1 MTDQQPG
8 LLAHHYTEAG
18 SVEHAIMYWAKAG
31 RQSAA
36 RSAMVES
43 EGQLRRALQLLSNL
57 PASRE
62 RNVRSWISRS
72 RSRWRFIESK
82 GHVHP
87 EVSEILGC
95 ARSLIVE
102 TEATGTILHFSV
114 LYGLWVAQY
123 LGGERTAALEKANE
137 FLSLAE
143 FQTQSGLLLVGH
155 RLVGSSLIFTA
166 NYSAALTHLN
176 RAAALYDPRQ
186 HQELALRLV
195 QIWALPPCAPGHW
208 HSGTGV
214 TSIRLEEP
222 PIRGCDKHANPPI
235 VTLSPMPSFM

>member
-36 RSAMVES
+36 RSAMVEA

-62 RNVRSWISRS
+62 RKRQELDLQVTLAVALV
-72 RSRWRFIESK
+72 ESK

-186 HQELALRLV
+186 HQELALRFGADMG
-195 QIWALPPCAPGHW
+195 ITAMCSRALALW
-208 HSGTGV
+208 H
-214 TSIRLEEP
+214 
-222 PIRGCDKHANPPI
+222 RGYFDQARRAADEGLRQARNPPI